1 MSVDKTAIVTK
12 IIMGSL
18 NELLN
23 DPKLTYININSP
35 MFSELKSDGE
45 RYVLAVIK
53 ATLPLLIEAKAES
66 SRQNAEELM
75 IKKLT
80 S

>member
-23 DPKLTYININSP
+23 DPNLTYININSP